1 MGHDYKGLER
11 VRSKENSSG
20 DSTNNVNLLRMFF
33 LYMVQPTSLS
43 KRWVLYKEVNQGQ
56 STSGS
61 LSTTNISL
69 KSNSDTSFIVKISLK
84 EHHPYHTLKSRTFNK
99 QIFR

>member
-33 LYMVQPTSLS
+33 LYMVQPTSLN
-43 KRWVLYKEVNQGQ
+43 KR
-56 STSGS
+56 
-61 LSTTNISL
+61 
-69 KSNSDTSFIVKISLK
+69 
-84 EHHPYHTLKSRTFNK
+84 
-99 QIFR
+99 